1 VFEAGTVS
9 VMFLVEVIATLACDQ
24 RLTDYEIT
32 DLIESVVDQLDE
44 QALAPSVGTARVG
57 DDVEIRVVVTMPDP
71 VGWEAL
77 TQGLAAVRD
86 AFRAADIGPVG
97 VGTPR
102 DLRSHLTPLQP
113 A

>member
-1 VFEAGTVS
+1 V
-9 VMFLVEVIATLACDQ
+9 VEVIATLACDR
-24 RLTDYEIT
+24 RLTDDEIT
-32 DLIESVVDQLDE
+32 GLIESVVDELDE
-44 QALAPSVGTARVG
+44 QELAPSVGTARVG
-57 DDVEIRVVVTMPDP
+57 DDVEIRVVLTMPDP

-86 AFRAADIGPVG
+86 AFQTADVGSAG
-97 VGTPR
+97 VGAPR